1 MRKGKESVAVH
12 GKPGAAPYWQKGRAS
27 VFITKILAKDIS
39 SQIFLPP
46 SNELVYNV
54 HIPRRLVNKPIDEPA
69 GGAAIPPIQTGIK
82 NKTENELNT
91 NKTKGEKEDMEA
103 QNSGAVISYP
113 LYGSYQVTENVID
126 IPDNRTKAGP
136 IDPYYTIRP
145 ELNIANT
152 TDAAT
157 TTEAVKVKRKK
168 NRVSI
173 HIDAEYEREEI
184 KENKVVG
191 FLKGVKACF
200 QNFQKGIIDGFYRFF
215 HRNEMF

>member
-1 MRKGKESVAVH
+1 MEK
-12 GKPGAAPYWQKGRAS
+12 
-27 VFITKILAKDIS
+27 VFITNILAEDNIS

-46 SNELVYNV
+46 SDELVYNV

-69 GGAAIPPIQTGIK
+69 GGAAVPPIQTGFN
-82 NKTENELNT
+82 NKTENGLNT
-91 NKTKGEKEDMEA
+91 TKTKGEKGDMEA
-103 QNSGAVISYP
+103 QNSEAVISYP
-113 LYGSYQVTENVID
+113 PYGSYQVTENVID

-145 ELNIANT
+145 ELNIANAT
-152 TDAAT
+152 GAAT
-157 TTEAVKVKRKK
+157 TTEANKVKQKK

-184 KENKVVG
+184 KENKIVG

-215 HRNEMF
+215 HRNEDVLADREKY